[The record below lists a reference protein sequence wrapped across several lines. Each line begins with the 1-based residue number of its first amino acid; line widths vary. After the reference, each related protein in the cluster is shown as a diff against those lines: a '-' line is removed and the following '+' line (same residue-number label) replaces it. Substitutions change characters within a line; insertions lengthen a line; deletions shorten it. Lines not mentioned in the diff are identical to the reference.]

1 MMDEVD
7 IFDVACDRVIED
19 SLRSLRLKSSKL
31 CETGVV
37 EKINNMQD
45 VFVIQT
51 TEWRKSLVF

>member
-19 SLRSLRLKSSKL
+19 SLLRSLRLKSSKL

-37 EKINNMQD
+37 EKI
-45 VFVIQT
+45 
-51 TEWRKSLVF
+51 S

>member
-19 SLRSLRLKSSKL
+19 SL

-37 EKINNMQD
+37 EKI
-45 VFVIQT
+45 
-51 TEWRKSLVF
+51 S

>member
-7 IFDVACDRVIED
+7 IFDVACDRVIEDSSD

-37 EKINNMQD
+37 EKI
-45 VFVIQT
+45 
-51 TEWRKSLVF
+51 S